1 MSAVLSP
8 EELRRAALDTL
19 GPYADER
26 ARQALL
32 SAVIR
37 VDEARTSW
45 ESSAGH
51 VQGHHVTLAVDATT
65 LARLRTTPALVDA
78 LHAALATAM
87 AKAPASGSGDALAA
101 LDLRWARDAA
111 LASTHG
117 YRDRPPDAPQTLQ
130 QALASYLETC
140 GEPTLAGFVA
150 TAAISIEGSTVSVV
164 VDPEQLRAFRS
175 WGAATTAALTSS
187 VRDLLGDPATRVVVE
202 C

>member
-1 MSAVLSP
+1 MSAVPSP

-37 VDEARTSW
+37 VDEAVTSW
-45 ESSAGH
+45 ESSAGP

-87 AKAPASGSGDALAA
+87 ARAPASGIGDALAA

-117 YRDRPPDAPQTLQ
+117 YRDRPPEPPQTLQ

-140 GEPTLAGFVA
+140 GEPTLAGLVA
-150 TAAISIEGSTVSVV
+150 AAAVSTEGSTVTLV

-175 WGAATTAALTSS
+175 WGSAIAVALTSS
-187 VRDLLGDPATRVVVE
+187 VRNLLGDPATRVVVE

>member
-8 EELRRAALDTL
+8 EELRRAALDAL
-19 GPYADER
+19 GSYADER

-37 VDEARTSW
+37 VDEAMTSW
-45 ESSAGH
+45 ESSGGP

-78 LHAALATAM
+78 LHAALATVM
-87 AKAPASGSGDALAA
+87 ARAPASGGGNALAA

-111 LASTHG
+111 LASIHG
-117 YRDRPPDAPQTLQ
+117 YRDRPPDPPQTLQ

-140 GEPTLAGFVA
+140 GEPTLARFVEGA
-150 TAAISIEGSTVSVV
+150 SISIEGSTVTVV
-164 VDPEQLRAFRS
+164 VDPEQLRTFRS